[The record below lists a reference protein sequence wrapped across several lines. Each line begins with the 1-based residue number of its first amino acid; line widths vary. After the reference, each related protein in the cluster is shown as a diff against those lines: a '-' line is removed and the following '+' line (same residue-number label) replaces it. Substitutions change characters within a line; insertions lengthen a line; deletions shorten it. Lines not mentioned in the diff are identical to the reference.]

1 MHIALTGGIASGK
14 STVLTFFEQLGW
26 LTFDADQVCHSL
38 YKRKSDYLKSKMSNR
53 WVGKD
58 ILDEFG
64 ELDRKKIAEII
75 FNNKS
80 ERAWLDSLFHPLVL
94 DEVDKLQREHTHL
107 IFDIPLLY
115 EVKWENKFDSVIC
128 VWTDRATQLK
138 FLMKRGFTT
147 SEANKR
153 INSQISP
160 DLKMELAD
168 YAIINGFTINDLY
181 EQIKRLDNILK
192 EKVYCL

>member
-94 DEVDKLQREHTHL
+94 EEVDKLQREHNQL

-128 VWTDRATQLK
+128 VWTDRVTQLK

-168 YAIINGFTINDLY
+168 YAIINGFSINDLY